1 MCLALLDA
9 QMLLLIVM
17 RQIQVRMKNCQHLEL
32 FCQSVQQSGSLT
44 CKPGNPIGPAEP
56 VGPGKPF
63 GPYKKNIREIQDV

>member
-1 MCLALLDA
+1 
-9 QMLLLIVM
+9 
-17 RQIQVRMKNCQHLEL
+17 MKNCQHLEL
-32 FCQSVQQSGSLT
+32 FCQEVQQSGSLT